1 MPKKHSG
8 IRKDESRNTWMIA
21 TRFTTPDGKCIYI
34 KKRGFKTES
43 DAFEYLEIF
52 KAQKLKEY
60 ESEKRRVSWE
70 DATTE
75 YMNHYSSKVKKSS
88 AVHTKSLYNARIVR
102 PYKNKTVEQVV
113 TFQNICNFKQQVI
126 SSHYTS
132 AYKNRIIRYMYWT
145 IEYLYNR
152 GIVTVEEFK
161 SCSLELD
168 RITDKDDTK
177 KEKAFWTLEEFE
189 KFIDTFDD
197 DDKYKYLFEVLG
209 HLGCRIGE
217 IRGLQVK
224 HYNPIKKE
232 IFICQQVTSKLDS
245 GKWEITTT
253 KTKKSIRHVTV
264 SDRIASLLDELIK
277 DMGYNNESFLFFGS
291 SPIGESSI
299 RRVMDKH
306 IEMAG
311 ITKITVHGI
320 RHSNAT
326 WLLNNPKLTMMEIG
340 KISERLGHESKKV
353 TLDIYYHLV
362 KNVDE
367 SNILSALL

>member
-1 MPKKHSG
+1 
-8 IRKDESRNTWMIA
+8 
-21 TRFTTPDGKCIYI
+21 
-34 KKRGFKTES
+34 
-43 DAFEYLEIF
+43 
-52 KAQKLKEY
+52 
-60 ESEKRRVSWE
+60 
-70 DATTE
+70 
-75 YMNHYSSKVKKSS
+75 
-88 AVHTKSLYNARIVR
+88 
-102 PYKNKTVEQVV
+102 
-113 TFQNICNFKQQVI
+113 
-126 SSHYTS
+126 
-132 AYKNRIIRYMYWT
+132 MYWT

-277 DMGYNNESFLFFGS
+277 DMGYNNESFLFLDLRLLENHPSEELWINTSRWPASQKSLFTASDTATQLGY
-291 SPIGESSI
+291 SI
-299 RRVMDKH
+299 
-306 IEMAG
+306 IQ
-311 ITKITVHGI
+311 
-320 RHSNAT
+320 N
-326 WLLNNPKLTMMEIG
+326 
-340 KISERLGHESKKV
+340 
-353 TLDIYYHLV
+353 
-362 KNVDE
+362 
-367 SNILSALL
+367 